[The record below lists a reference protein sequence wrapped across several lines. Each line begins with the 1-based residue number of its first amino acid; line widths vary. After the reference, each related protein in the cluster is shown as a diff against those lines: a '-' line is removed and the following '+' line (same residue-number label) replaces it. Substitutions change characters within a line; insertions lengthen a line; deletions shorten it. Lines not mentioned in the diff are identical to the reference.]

1 MRSLPN
7 DKLEKIEAQIDT
19 SMAATENA
27 AKDVETESR
36 HRPSGSI
43 KSTNSSISIISGSSK
58 TVSEAFTNQSNSK
71 STMNSKHN
79 SKKGIFELFYTLVES
94 TIDFF
99 VLKLHLKDFSTTSY
113 FRR

>member
-1 MRSLPN
+1 MRSLPH
-7 DKLEKIEAQIDT
+7 DKSEKTGDRIDT
-19 SMAATENA
+19 NMAATENA
-27 AKDVETESR
+27 AKDVETDPR

-58 TVSEAFTNQSNSK
+58 TASEAFTNQSNSK

-94 TIDFF
+94 M
-99 VLKLHLKDFSTTSY
+99 
-113 FRR
+113 

>member
-1 MRSLPN
+1 MRNLPH
-7 DKLEKIEAQIDT
+7 DKLQNSGGRMDT

-27 AKDVETESR
+27 AKDVETDSR

-58 TVSEAFTNQSNSK
+58 TASEAFTNQSNSK

-94 TIDFF
+94 M
-99 VLKLHLKDFSTTSY
+99 
-113 FRR
+113 

>member
-79 SKKGIFELFYTLVES
+79 SKKGIFKLFDTIVES
-94 TIDFF
+94 M
-99 VLKLHLKDFSTTSY
+99 
-113 FRR
+113 